1 MFDYLAL
8 FQEYLT
14 VELGLAKNTQLAYMR
29 DLRLLMKSL
38 QLKAD
43 EELLQVSRQQLI
55 AYLVR
60 LKQEGRAASTVARK
74 LASIKAFYRFLTA
87 ERYIRRNPAEVLE
100 AASRGLHLPKV
111 LSVQEVERLLD
122 EPNLGTL
129 DGYRDKTMLELLY
142 ATGMRVSEL
151 VNVPVKNVD
160 MKMQYAIVMGKG
172 SKERMLPLGRTAL
185 HYLEHYLSVVRPQLL
200 HGKPD
205 AAAELF
211 VTGWGGPMTR
221 ERFYEIIVAYGKSAG
236 ISKRVTPHMLRH
248 SFATHLLNNGTDLR
262 IVQELLGHADIST
275 TQIYTHLDV
284 ERLREVFYKNHS
296 LAYKGEHL

>member
-111 LSVQEVERLLD
+111 LSVQEVEMLLD

-160 MKMQYAIVMGKG
+160 MKMQYVIVMGKG

-284 ERLREVFYKNHS
+284 ERLREVYDKTHPR
-296 LAYKGEHL
+296 A

>member
-55 AYLVR
+55 AYLVQ

-151 VNVPVKNVD
+151 LNVPVKNVD
-160 MKMQYAIVMGKG
+160 MKMQYVIVMGKG

-284 ERLREVFYKNHS
+284 ERLREVYDKTHPR
-296 LAYKGEHL
+296 A

>member
-60 LKQEGRAASTVARK
+60 LKQEGRASSTVARK

-100 AASRGLHLPKV
+100 AASR
-111 LSVQEVERLLD
+111 S
-122 EPNLGTL
+122 
-129 DGYRDKTMLELLY
+129 
-142 ATGMRVSEL
+142 
-151 VNVPVKNVD
+151 
-160 MKMQYAIVMGKG
+160 
-172 SKERMLPLGRTAL
+172 
-185 HYLEHYLSVVRPQLL
+185 YLSFPHQLPT
-200 HGKPD
+200 GKTSD
-205 AAAELF
+205 NQQNN
-211 VTGWGGPMTR
+211 
-221 ERFYEIIVAYGKSAG
+221 IVINTYVDNFSMR
-236 ISKRVTPHMLRH
+236 S
-248 SFATHLLNNGTDLR
+248 
-262 IVQELLGHADIST
+262 E
-275 TQIYTHLDV
+275 
-284 ERLREVFYKNHS
+284 
-296 LAYKGEHL
+296 

>member
-55 AYLVR
+55 AYLVQ

-160 MKMQYAIVMGKG
+160 MKMQYVIVMGKG

-205 AAAELF
+205 AATELF

-284 ERLREVFYKNHS
+284 ERLREVYDKTHPR
-296 LAYKGEHL
+296 A

>member
-74 LASIKAFYRFLTA
+74 LASIKAFYRFLTT

-160 MKMQYAIVMGKG
+160 MKMQYVIVMGKG

-211 VTGWGGPMTR
+211 VTGWGGQMTR

-284 ERLREVFYKNHS
+284 ERLREVYDKTHPR
-296 LAYKGEHL
+296 A

>member
-160 MKMQYAIVMGKG
+160 MKMQYVIVMGKG

-211 VTGWGGPMTR
+211 VTGWGGLMTR

-284 ERLREVFYKNHS
+284 ERLREVYDKTHPR
-296 LAYKGEHL
+296 A